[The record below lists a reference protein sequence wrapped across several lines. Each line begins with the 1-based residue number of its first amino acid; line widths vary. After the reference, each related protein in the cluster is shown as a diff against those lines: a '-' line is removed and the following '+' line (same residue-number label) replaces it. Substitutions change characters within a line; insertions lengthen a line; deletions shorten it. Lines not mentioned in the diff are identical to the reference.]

1 MVENKFGELICKL
14 RKEMNLTQKEL
25 ADKINI
31 SDKAISRW
39 ETGKNFPTI
48 EMLYTIS
55 KFFKIPFQDLL
66 TARMVS
72 GSGEDKDDVFP
83 EIVKEFNSMNKRKLR
98 RFKIALIVTL
108 VVTIYFVSAYF
119 FTQSYNRFKVYD
131 VVVQSE
137 DLTYVKG
144 TYVETRI
151 KDLLS
156 LNNLNNLAVS
166 DDDSVS
172 VDIYYV
178 EDDKENIIRSYS
190 NLDNISFSNTQ
201 SYIKIDDL
209 SKYLDKLYLRVRI
222 INKNNEIKEYIGQL
236 EFTENFSNNK
246 IYVNDKVDVENN
258 DNNNDDINLTSEE
271 IETILLKNGFE
282 ELYDNFY
289 CKEGSKYKIY
299 FYLDTNKIEYY
310 YEENNFY
317 YKYNYNMYSSI
328 LLVNIFDDN
337 NTEIENYKYDVKN
350 NQVIECITGSCKN
363 YKEAMNKIN
372 KDFLDLLK

>member
-55 KFFKIPFQDLL
+55 KFFKISFQDLL

-72 GSGEDKDDVFP
+72 STGEDKDDVFP
-83 EIVKEFNSMNKRKLR
+83 EIVKEFNSMSKRKIRRLR
-98 RFKIALIVTL
+98 IALVIVLAITL
-108 VVTIYFVSAYF
+108 FVAGVHF
-119 FTQSYNRFKVYD
+119 FTLSYNRFKVYD
-131 VVVQSE
+131 VVVQGE
-137 DLTYVKG
+137 ELKFIRG

-156 LNNLNNLAVS
+156 LNNLNNLDVS
-166 DDDSVS
+166 DGNSVS

-178 EDDKENIIRSYS
+178 EKNKEYIIQSFS
-190 NLDNISFSNTQ
+190 SLDNITFSNNQ

-209 SKYLDKLYLRVRI
+209 SDYLDKLYLRVKI
-222 INKNNEIKEYIGQL
+222 INKNNEVKEYNGQL
-236 EFTENFSNNK
+236 EFVKNFSNNK
-246 IYVNDKVDVENN
+246 IYVNDAIDVENN
-258 DNNNDDINLTSEE
+258 NYENLTSNE
-271 IETILLKNGFE
+271 IETILLKNNFN

-289 CKEGSKYKIY
+289 YKEEKEYRIY
-299 FYLDTNKIEYY
+299 FYLDTNKVEYY
-310 YEENNFY
+310 DGNDISHKYIYNLNSQELQVSIYDKNN
-317 YKYNYNMYSSI
+317 
-328 LLVNIFDDN
+328 V
-337 NTEIENYKYDVKN
+337 EIENYEYDNKN
-350 NQVIECITGSCKN
+350 DKIIKCVIGRCKN
-363 YKEAMNKIN
+363 YQEVMDTLNKNILYLF
-372 KDFLDLLK
+372 KK